1 MILDLSYKIMH
12 EAFQNLVFKNPH
24 VTCIIY
30 IIHTSKNLKKKKL
43 EMDSLKTSPVG
54 LNPIC
59 KLHGLYKGGNCN
71 DFYENLTFSKEIS
84 KILHFYR

>member
-12 EAFQNLVFKNPH
+12 EAFQNLVFKNPCH
-24 VTCIIY
+24 LY
-30 IIHTSKNLKKKKL
+30 HLYKPYFQDSKKKKS

-59 KLHGLYKGGNCN
+59 KLHVLYKGGNCN
-71 DFYENLTFSKEIS
+71 DFYENLTFSKKIS
-84 KILHFYR
+84 KILYFYR